1 MTEEQEVY
9 HVQKKPKPKGRR
21 HSGNA
26 VSKMLTIRFKSR
38 DEYERVCLHAESQGL
53 SINCWCV
60 EQLLKGIEPTPA
72 TKDSR

>member
-9 HVQKKPKPKGRR
+9 QVQKKSKPKGRR

-38 DEYERVCLHAESQGL
+38 DQYERVCRHAEAQGI
-53 SINCWCV
+53 SINEWCV